1 MLGPLA
7 RSSEP
12 HTYDLCAEHSAG
24 LTVPRGWTAIRIPGA
39 SQEVDDLVALA
50 AALSTRPVD
59 PRRGDAGDRR
69 GSAARSEQ
77 RPASHRAPE
86 PGTRDGARHL
96 HVIRGGHE

>member
-50 AALSTRPVD
+50 AALSTRPED

-77 RPASHRAPE
+77 TAPRPTGPRSRAP
-86 PGTRDGARHL
+86 GTAPATST
-96 HVIRGGHE
+96 